1 MSPLAISC
9 VVFGCLC
16 VGALFGVALRSILP
30 DHHLEAESKDL
41 IKVAMGLIGT
51 MSALVL
57 GLLVASAKS
66 SFDTQRNG
74 VAQLAGNVMF
84 LDRTLARYGPESA
97 EVRSALRGA
106 VQDTI
111 ERTWPSQQKQGDP
124 SDSRPRTA
132 GRHEALFEQLQAL
145 APKNDNQKAMQAQ
158 ALKIANDIGQARWQ
172 LYAQEGNSIPMVF
185 LAVMVSWLAL
195 IFASFMLFAPTNTT
209 TVITLL
215 ICIFVVSS
223 SIFLILELDHPF
235 EGVMQIPS
243 TPLQNALAQVGK

>member
-1 MSPLAISC
+1 MSPLIVTC
-9 VVFGCLC
+9 IVFGALC
-16 VGALFGVALRSILP
+16 AGAILGMVLRTLLP
-30 DHHLEAESKDL
+30 EHHLEAESKDL

-57 GLLVASAKS
+57 GLLVASAKN

-97 EVRSALRGA
+97 EVRSALRSA

-111 ERTWPSQQKQGDP
+111 ERTWPSQNKQADP
-124 SDSRPRTA
+124 SGDKPRTA
-132 GRHEALFEQLQAL
+132 GRHEMLFEQLQAL
-145 APKNDNQKAMQAQ
+145 APKNDNQRAMQAQ
-158 ALKIANDIGQARWQ
+158 AIKTATDIGQARWL
-172 LYAQEGNSIPMVF
+172 LYAQEGNAIPTVF

-195 IFASFMLFAPTNTT
+195 IFASFTLFAPKNITA
-209 TVITLL
+209 VITLL

-243 TPLQNALAQVGK
+243 TPLQNALAQLGK

>member
-1 MSPLAISC
+1 MS
-9 VVFGCLC
+9 
-16 VGALFGVALRSILP
+16 LRSMLP
-30 DHHLEAESKDL
+30 EHHLEAESKDL

-57 GLLVASAKS
+57 GLLVASAKN

-74 VAQLAGNVMF
+74 VAQLAGNVIF

-111 ERTWPSQQKQGDP
+111 DRTWRSQDKRADP
-124 SDSRPRTA
+124 RDSKPRTA

-145 APKNDNQKAMQAQ
+145 APKNDNQRAMQAQ
-158 ALKIANDIGQARWQ
+158 AIKTATDIGQARWL
-172 LYAQEGNSIPMVF
+172 LYAQEGNSIPTVF
-185 LAVMVSWLAL
+185 LGVMVSWLAL
-195 IFASFMLFAPTNTT
+195 IFASFTLFAPKNTT

-243 TPLQNALAQVGK
+243 TPLQNALSQLGK

>member
-1 MSPLAISC
+1 ML
-9 VVFGCLC
+9 
-16 VGALFGVALRSILP
+16 LRTILP

-57 GLLVASAKS
+57 GLLVASAKN
-66 SFDTQRNG
+66 SFDTQKNG
-74 VAQLAGNVMF
+74 VAQMAGNVMF

-97 EVRSALRGA
+97 DVRAALKAA

-111 ERTWPSQQKQGDP
+111 VRTWPSQSKQADP
-124 SDSRPRTA
+124 SDSKPRTA
-132 GRHEALFEQLQAL
+132 GRHEALFEQLEAMK
-145 APKNDNQKAMQAQ
+145 PKNDNQRAMQAQ
-158 ALKIANDIGQARWQ
+158 AIKTATDIGQARWL
-172 LYAQEGNSIPMVF
+172 LYAQEGNSIPSVF

-195 IFASFMLFAPTNTT
+195 IFASFTLFAPKNST

-223 SIFLILELDHPF
+223 SIFLILELDHPY

-243 TPLQNALAQVGK
+243 TPLQNALGQLGK